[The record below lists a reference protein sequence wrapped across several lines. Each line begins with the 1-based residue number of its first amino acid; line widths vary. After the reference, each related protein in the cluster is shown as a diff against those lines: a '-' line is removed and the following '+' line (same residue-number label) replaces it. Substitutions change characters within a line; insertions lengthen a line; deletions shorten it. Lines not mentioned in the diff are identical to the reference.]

1 MAAILLNLTGF
12 QFGFPSV
19 EIGVN
24 IAKITTKIDSK
35 KLIVPDIQ
43 GAGRGHVDFDPSDET
58 TLDGEM
64 SGTTGVAAAMLATAL
79 VIANAETVDH
89 GAGVAG
95 TNGTTY
101 VFSLTIEKGR
111 EELKKITVNTTR
123 RPGY

>member
-1 MAAILLNLTGF
+1 MAATLLNLTGF
-12 QFGFPSV
+12 TFGFGV
-19 EIGVN
+19 IEVGVN

-43 GAGRGHVDFDPSDET
+43 GAGRGHVDYDPMDET
-58 TLDGEM
+58 TLEGEL
-64 SGTTGVAAAMLATAL
+64 SGTTGIAAAKLATAL
-79 VIANAETVDH
+79 TIANALTVDH

-101 VFSLTIEKGR
+101 TFSLTIEQGR
-111 EELKKITVNTTR
+111 EELNKITVNTTR